1 MMKLPVKISLRH
13 RGKVLG
19 LDSEAETMTLL
30 GPTGE
35 PLGAVSWE
43 TVIDFIQGSVKETG
57 SHRAVRNYPRSR
69 LAAKVRYLTPDHKHF
84 DSVTCEIGG
93 GGVFIETHLPPQL
106 GTALALELV
115 LPDDSTAP
123 ISVQGKVA
131 WIRPREEHYVFFPGM
146 GVQFTEISENGRARL
161 LTMVKALDHARQGS

>member
-13 RGKVLG
+13 RGKVFG
-19 LDSEAETMTLL
+19 LDSEMETMTLL
-30 GPTGE
+30 DPIGE

-43 TVIDFIQGSVKETG
+43 AVIDFIQGYVKEAR

-69 LAAKVRYLTPDHKHF
+69 LAAKVRYLTRGETHF

-115 LPDDSTAP
+115 LPDDPTAP
-123 ISVQGKVA
+123 ISAQGTVA
-131 WIRPREEHYVFFPGM
+131 WVRPREEHYVFYPGI
-146 GVQFTEISENGRARL
+146 GVQFTEISEEGRARL
-161 LTMVKALDHARQGS
+161 LTMVKALDHARQGN

>member
-1 MMKLPVKISLRH
+1 MVKLPVKISLRH

-30 GPTGE
+30 YTTGK

-43 TVIDFIQGSVKETG
+43 AVIDFIHGHITEAQ

-69 LAAKVRYLTPDHKHF
+69 LAAKVRCLTPDRKHF

-93 GGVFIETHLPPQL
+93 GGVFIETHLPPQV

-115 LPDDSTAP
+115 LPDDPTAP
-123 ISVQGKVA
+123 INAQGKVT
-131 WIRPREEHYVFFPGM
+131 WIRPGEEHYTFFPGM
-146 GVQFTEISENGRARL
+146 GVQFTEISEEGRARL

>member
-13 RGKVLG
+13 REKVLG
-19 LDSEAETMTLL
+19 LDSRAETMTLL

-43 TVIDFIQGSVKETG
+43 AVIDFIQGSAKEAR
-57 SHRAVRNYPRSR
+57 SHAAVRNYPRSR
-69 LAAKVRYLTPDHKHF
+69 LAAKVRYVTPDHKHI

-106 GTALALELV
+106 GTTLALELV
-115 LPDDSTAP
+115 LPDDPTAP
-123 ISVQGKVA
+123 IHTRGTVA
-131 WIRPREEHYVFFPGM
+131 WIRPREEHYAFFPGM
-146 GVQFTEISENGRARL
+146 GVQFTEISEEGRARL
-161 LTMVKALDHARQGS
+161 LTMVKALDQARQGS

>member
-1 MMKLPVKISLRH
+1 MKLPIKISLRH

-19 LDSEAETMTLL
+19 LDSGAETMTLL

-43 TVIDFIQGSVKETG
+43 AVIDFIQGSVKDAR

-93 GGVFIETHLPPQL
+93 GGVFIETRQPLQL
-106 GTALALELV
+106 GTAL
-115 LPDDSTAP
+115 
-123 ISVQGKVA
+123 
-131 WIRPREEHYVFFPGM
+131 
-146 GVQFTEISENGRARL
+146 
-161 LTMVKALDHARQGS
+161 

>member
-1 MMKLPVKISLRH
+1 MVMLPVKISLRH

-19 LDSEAETMTLL
+19 LDREAETMTLL

-35 PLGAVSWE
+35 PLGAVSWDA
-43 TVIDFIQGSVKETG
+43 VIDFIQGYVNEAQ

-69 LAAKVRYLTPDHKHF
+69 LAAKVRLLTADHKHL

-93 GGVFIETHLPPQL
+93 GGVFIETHQPPQL

-115 LPDDSTAP
+115 LPDDPTSP
-123 ISVQGKVA
+123 INAQGNVA

-146 GVQFTEISENGRARL
+146 GVQFTEISKEGRARL
-161 LTMVKALDHARQGS
+161 LAMVKNLDHARQGG